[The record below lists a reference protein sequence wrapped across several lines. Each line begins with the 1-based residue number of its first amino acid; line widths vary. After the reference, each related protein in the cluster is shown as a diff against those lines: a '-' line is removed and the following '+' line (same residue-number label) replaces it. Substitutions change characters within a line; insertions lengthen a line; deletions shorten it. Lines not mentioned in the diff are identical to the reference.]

1 MEGKYLTNLQT
12 MVKVNVRRWH
22 GVAAW
27 KWGIEDNCC
36 GICRMPYEACCPGV
50 KYPGDDCAPMWG
62 ECGHAFH
69 LQCVM
74 RWLESQQN
82 QKQECPMCRAVWKFR
97 GDAENINEEGEED
110 SEN

>member
-1 MEGKYLTNLQT
+1 
-12 MVKVNVRRWH
+12 MVKVKVKRWH
-22 GVAAW
+22 GVAVW

-62 ECGHAFH
+62 ECKHAFH

-82 QKQECPMCRAVWKFR
+82 QRQECPMCRAPWKFQGEAEENTD
-97 GDAENINEEGEED
+97 GDEANAEI
-110 SEN
+110 